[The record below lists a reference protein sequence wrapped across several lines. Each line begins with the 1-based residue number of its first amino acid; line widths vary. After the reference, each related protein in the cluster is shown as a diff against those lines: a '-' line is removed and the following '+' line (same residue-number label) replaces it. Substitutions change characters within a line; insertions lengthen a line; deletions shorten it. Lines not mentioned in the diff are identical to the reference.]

1 MPDRI
6 HSLGLP
12 CRNIRTLSWLS
23 RALLFTLIFSVQR
36 SEGKVIDRIVAI
48 VNREVITLSELREKL
63 RPLQRQLNEIRDP
76 LQREQ
81 TRRTQERAALN
92 SLIGE
97 LLILQEARR
106 QGLQV
111 SNAQVESHIQRTMQQ
126 QGWSDAQLSAYLQAQ
141 QMSRVAFEAEIRRQ
155 LLKQQLT
162 RQQLASRLQV
172 SDQDVEQG
180 YRDYLSR
187 VRSQVQVEGAHL
199 VLLVPPG
206 ATPAQEASVRQRAA
220 ELLARIRG
228 GEDFSA
234 VTRSEGEGAGAGGDG
249 YLGFITRGGGLPR
262 ALEDAFLELDEG
274 EVGGP
279 VRSPF
284 GYHVVRAIKLHQV
297 TAKSL
302 EEMRPQLQQELRQG
316 RFVKAFS
323 EWVEELKQRAF
334 IEEKL

>member
-1 MPDRI
+1 MNMYP
-6 HSLGLP
+6 SGGLP
-12 CRNIRTLSWLS
+12 GATKGCSLDRS
-23 RALLFTLIFSVQR
+23 ALLVSYNTLALCGR
-36 SEGKVIDRIVAI
+36 DRDGRAVSSAC
-48 VNREVITLSELREKL
+48 ITTGHNNAPS
-63 RPLQRQLNEIRDP
+63 PQISSNSATSTSSTP
-76 LQREQ
+76 P
-81 TRRTQERAALN
+81 RRLAK
-92 SLIGE
+92 G
-97 LLILQEARR
+97 
-106 QGLQV
+106 
-111 SNAQVESHIQRTMQQ
+111 
-126 QGWSDAQLSAYLQAQ
+126 
-141 QMSRVAFEAEIRRQ
+141 Q

-206 ATPAQEASVRQRAA
+206 ATPAQEASVRQRAT
-220 ELLARIRG
+220 ELLVRIRG

-284 GYHVVRAIKLHQV
+284 GYHIVRAIKLHQV